1 LEHHNLAEFV
11 ELQSLEAEFGAEFVE
26 LESPGAEFG

>member
-1 LEHHNLAEFV
+1 LAEFV
-11 ELQSLEAEFGAEFVE
+11 ELQNLEAEFGAEFVE